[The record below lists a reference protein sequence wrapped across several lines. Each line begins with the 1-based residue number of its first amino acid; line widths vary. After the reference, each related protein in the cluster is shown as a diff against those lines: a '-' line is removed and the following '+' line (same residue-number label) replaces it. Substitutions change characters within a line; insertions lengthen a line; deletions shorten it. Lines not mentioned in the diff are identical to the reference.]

1 MSGPLTGIRVLEAG
15 HMLAGPYC
23 GMLLADL
30 GADVVKIES
39 AEGDVARHV
48 GPHSV
53 GPHNLYF
60 ASLNRGKRSVRLD
73 LASEDGQAA
82 LARLAAEAQALVTNL
97 RPAAIRKLGLTY
109 EALKAHNPKLVCVA
123 LTGYGLDG
131 PDSDKPAYDY
141 VIQGTTGLMAMTG
154 EPGSAPV
161 KTGYS
166 VVDNS
171 AGIMAAMGLL
181 AKIVEGK
188 GGQIDLAMRDCMLS
202 QMNYLACAYL
212 SAGELPKR
220 IADGGHPY
228 IVPAQTFATRDDHV
242 ILFVSHDRFW
252 RRFAEAV
259 GRPEWIEDAR
269 FATMAARAAN
279 RAAVIEAVA
288 EVLAAETT
296 AHWVARLS
304 AVGVVVSGID
314 SLAAA
319 LDAAEPEMIAT
330 IADGVRSTGNPLRI
344 AGYTPDYRP
353 PPLLGEH
360 EDELL

>member
-1 MSGPLTGIRVLEAG
+1 MSGPLAGIRVLEVG

-30 GADVVKIES
+30 GADVVKIEP

-73 LASEDGQAA
+73 LASDDGQAA
-82 LARLAAEAQALVTNL
+82 LAKLAGEAQALVTNL
-97 RPAAIRKLGLTY
+97 RPNAIRKLGLTY

-123 LTGYGLDG
+123 LTGYGLEG
-131 PDSDKPAYDY
+131 QDSDKPAYDY
-141 VIQGTTGLMAMTG
+141 VIQGSTGLMAMTG
-154 EPGSAPV
+154 EPGAAPV
-161 KTGYS
+161 KAGYS

-188 GGQIDLAMRDCMLS
+188 GGQIDLSMRDCMLS

-212 SAGELPKR
+212 SVGEVPR
-220 IADGGHPY
+220 RVANGGHPY

-252 RRFAEAV
+252 QAFATAV
-259 GRPEWIEDAR
+259 GRPEWIDDAR

-279 RAAVIEAVA
+279 REAVIKVVS

-314 SLAAA
+314 SLDAA
-319 LDAAEPEMIAT
+319 LDSADADMIAT
-330 IADGVRSTGNPLRI
+330 VADGIRSVANPLRI
-344 AGYTPDYRP
+344 AGYEPDYRP
-353 PPLLGEH
+353 PPRLGEH

>member
-1 MSGPLTGIRVLEAG
+1 MSGPLAGIRVLEVG

-30 GADVVKIES
+30 GADVVKIEP

-73 LASEDGQAA
+73 LASDEGQAA
-82 LARLAAEAQALVTNL
+82 LARLAGEAQAIVTNL

-109 EALKAHNPKLVCVA
+109 EALKAHNPALVCVA

-141 VIQGTTGLMAMTG
+141 VIQGATGLMALTG
-154 EPGSAPV
+154 DPGGPPV

-171 AGIMAAMGLL
+171 AGMMAAMGLL

-252 RRFAEAV
+252 QAFAMAV
-259 GRPEWIEDAR
+259 GRPEWIDDAR

-279 RAAVIEAVA
+279 REAVIEAVS
-288 EVLAAETT
+288 EVLAQETT

-304 AVGVVVSGID
+304 AVGIVVSGID
-314 SLAAA
+314 SLDAA
-319 LDAAEPEMIAT
+319 LDAAAPDMIAT
-330 IADGVRSTGNPLRI
+330 VADGIRSTANPLKI
-344 AGYTPDYRP
+344 TGYTPDYRP

>member
-1 MSGPLTGIRVLEAG
+1 VSGPLAGIRVLEVG

-30 GADVVKIES
+30 GADVIKIEP
-39 AEGDVARHV
+39 AEGDVARNV

-73 LASEDGQAA
+73 LASDAGRAA
-82 LARLAAEAQALVTNL
+82 LARLAGEAQALVTNL
-97 RPAAIRKLGLTY
+97 RPNAIRKLGLTY
-109 EALKAHNPKLVCVA
+109 EALKTHNPKLVCVA

-154 EPGSAPV
+154 EPGGAPV

-181 AKIVEGK
+181 AKVVEGK
-188 GGQIDLAMRDCMLS
+188 GGQVDLAMRDCMLS

-212 SAGELPKR
+212 SAGEVPKR

-228 IVPAQTFATRDDHV
+228 IVPAQTFPTRDGHV

-252 RRFAEAV
+252 RAFAEAV
-259 GRPEWIEDAR
+259 GRTEWIDDPR

-279 RAAVIEAVA
+279 REAVIEAVSG
-288 EVLAAETT
+288 VLVAGTT
-296 AHWVARLS
+296 AHWVDLLS

-314 SLAAA
+314 SLDAA
-319 LDAAEPEMIAT
+319 LDAASRGMIAAP
-330 IADGVRSTGNPLRI
+330 ADGIKSVGNPLKI
-344 AGYTPDYRP
+344 AGYTPNYRP

-360 EDELL
+360 DDELL